1 MTNVTACQT
10 LLKVQELPDLENLLT
25 DAQALIFDC
34 DGTLVETPAVYAK
47 AWQTAFAEAGQDMEP
62 AWYHERAGM
71 SEHVLLDA
79 FEMMR
84 GVKLDRQHVVQVM
97 RRSALQGMEQ
107 VTEISLIADIARR
120 FRSLKPMAV
129 ASGGPEVVVMSSLRA
144 SRLLPLFDTVV
155 TLDAVEKAKP
165 APDLFLEAATRL
177 GVDPAGCLVFEDSPQ
192 GVEAAH
198 AAGMPVIDVNDLIG
212 ATPISA

>member
-1 MTNVTACQT
+1 
-10 LLKVQELPDLENLLT
+10 LKAHYLPDLENLLT
-25 DAQALIFDC
+25 EAQALIFDC
-34 DGTLVETPAVYAK
+34 DGTLVDTPAVYAR

-71 SEHVLLDA
+71 SEYVLLDA
-79 FEMMR
+79 FEKMR
-84 GVKLDRQHVVQVM
+84 DVKLDRQHVVQVM
-97 RRSALQGMEQ
+97 RQSALQGMEQ
-107 VTEISLIADIARR
+107 VTEISLVADIARR
-120 FRSLKPMAV
+120 FRGLKPMAV
-129 ASGGPEVVVMSSLRA
+129 ASGGPEIVVMSSLRA
-144 SRLLPLFDTVV
+144 TGLHPLFDTIV
-155 TLDAVEKAKP
+155 TIDAVENAKP

-192 GVEAAH
+192 GVDAAQ